1 MPIYTTKSSTI
12 KYELLKHK
20 LSSNASTHPAQDYF
34 CTLHSSPVD
43 GRDWHQV
50 GLPTAIK
57 HNYYYFFFNAACE
70 SNVYLE
76 DFFFQEIQVIL
87 K

>member
-12 KYELLKHK
+12 KRELLKHK

-57 HNYYYFFFNAACE
+57 HNYYYFFPMQHVNQTFIWRTDCFKK
-70 SNVYLE
+70 SR
-76 DFFFQEIQVIL
+76 
-87 K
+87 